1 MTSANVAKLYVGI
14 AFISVSK
21 SISQA
26 GFYGAIVGFAYVLAI
41 NLYCVYLL
49 LKARNRFKN
58 DKIVDLC
65 DLAVKLYGE
74 KARIW
79 ISIILVLTNALYC
92 ICYVLFFGT
101 QIDQLLCNTFDA
113 VECGN
118 MHLYSFMVCTLL
130 LPIIF

>member
-1 MTSANVAKLYVGI
+1 MPSDNWSAFSDSVLSTRHLTEKDKLIRTSDQILTSANISKLYVGI

-26 GFYGAIVGFAYVLAI
+26 GIYGAIVGFAYVLAV

-74 KARIW
+74 KARVW
-79 ISIILVLTNALYC
+79 MSIILVLTNALYC

-101 QIDQLLCNTFDA
+101 
-113 VECGN
+113 
-118 MHLYSFMVCTLL
+118 
-130 LPIIF
+130 